1 MANVEPGEVM
11 HFLDD
16 LRLTKYEKLAYLNL
30 VINGAQHYKSL
41 VRNSGIPY
49 GKIYAIMN
57 ALELKGFVTISSG
70 RPKRFRAVNPQTVLD
85 QHYVDLRQALDDY
98 LERSRRILA
107 VLLPL
112 YEQTR
117 MTAQPCKGL
126 DDFQRVLAQNV

>member
-1 MANVEPGEVM
+1 MGDVEPGEVM

-41 VRNSGIPY
+41 VRSSGIPY

-70 RPKRFRAVNPQTVLD
+70 RPKLFRAVDPQTVFD
-85 QHYVDLRQALDDY
+85 RHYIDLREALDDY

-107 VLLPL
+107 VLQPL

-117 MTAQPCKGL
+117 VTVQPCKGL
-126 DDFQRVLAQNV
+126 DDFQRLLAQNT